1 MYDVRFE
8 TCVVELIKLC
18 ALALSAQHIRPRK
31 YVAYGADYPD
41 KIYYCL
47 GMFLGSFLNLLNSME
62 IRYLWVEG
70 EEKCYK
76 AAAKKDIYSILINLV
91 LNFAALI
98 WEAALYF
105 GNAGTWR

>member
-1 MYDVRFE
+1 MHDVRFE
-8 TCVVELIKLC
+8 TCVVGLLKLC